1 MAIEYSRLTS
11 PLQAIVCVRLYCF
24 GLILSQRLD
33 PFQNCL
39 IMTQTPA
46 SNPIRDY
53 QPSIS
58 IFTIRLQIMM
68 LHSYIRSIPEALLI
82 RKLCIS
88 SPITTTTTSN
98 QPTRT
103 SKQGTSNLHSLPI
116 HATCCL
122 IAPPCII
129 IFISAL
135 HPTHLP
141 LLSYCLVVQL
151 KECTQG
157 RHSPHPQY
165 R

>member
-1 MAIEYSRLTS
+1 MEYSRLTS
-11 PLQAIVCVRLYCF
+11 PLQAIVCVRLYWF
-24 GLILSQRLD
+24 GLFLSQRLD

-58 IFTIRLQIMM
+58 IFTIRLRIMM

-88 SPITTTTTSN
+88 SPITTTTASK

-122 IAPPCII
+122 ITPPCMI

-157 RHSPHPQY
+157 RHSRHPQ
-165 R
+165 